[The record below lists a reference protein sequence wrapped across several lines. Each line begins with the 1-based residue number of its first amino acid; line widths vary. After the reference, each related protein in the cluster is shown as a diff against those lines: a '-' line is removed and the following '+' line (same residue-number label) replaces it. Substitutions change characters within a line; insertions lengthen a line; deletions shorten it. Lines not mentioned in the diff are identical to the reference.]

1 MKKYISLFLGI
12 TTLTA
17 CASLQPI
24 DWRGQNFDNYVS
36 SKGVPSSQ
44 YTAQNGNII
53 YSFKTTCQ
61 YDPMRT
67 GETLVTVGPDNL
79 IINISNTTA
88 CPSYYDSPE
97 YKIQQ
102 EIERNKK
109 SDEKKIKDLEA
120 SLKGIEMTIS
130 SLETSIKTAQ
140 TELDYAK
147 RTQNTTLQ
155 TKVEQQLKKN
165 QEELKKEKEYKEK
178 WETELKQ
185 LKQKQYR

>member
-1 MKKYISLFLGI
+1 MKKHIFLFLGI

-17 CASLQPI
+17 CASLKPI
-24 DWRGQNFDNYVS
+24 DWKGQNFDNYVS

-44 YTAQNGNII
+44 YKSQNGNTI

-61 YDPMRT
+61 YDLMKT

-79 IINISNTTA
+79 IINISNATT

-97 YKIQQ
+97 YKFQQ
-102 EIERNKK
+102 EIERNKE
-109 SDEKKIKDLEA
+109 SNEKKIKSLEA
-120 SLKGIEMTIS
+120 SLKGVEMTIS

-147 RTQNTTLQ
+147 RTQNNTLQ

-165 QEELKKEKEYKEK
+165 QEELKKNQQNKAAYER
-178 WETELKQ
+178 ELNQ
-185 LKQKQYR
+185 LKQYR